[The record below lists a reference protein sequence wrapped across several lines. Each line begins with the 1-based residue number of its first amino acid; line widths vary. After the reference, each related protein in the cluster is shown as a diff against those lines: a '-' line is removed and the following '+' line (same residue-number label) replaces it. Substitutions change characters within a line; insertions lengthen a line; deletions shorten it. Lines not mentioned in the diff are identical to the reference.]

1 MRKRRLKAE
10 GEHMGDVGKIRK
22 KRSAALRPAVLAA
35 SGRFCSPFCFWRRQ
49 GFSLTGT
56 IRRRNGAGA
65 EDAGVLPADAFPAG
79 SVTEK
84 GLVNL
89 AMQEGVSVTADSAET
104 EAFSPEKAADG
115 NGPMQPAAGPPP
127 MKRGSLSTG

>member
-22 KRSAALRPAVLAA
+22 KRSAALRPGRFGCFRLLLLTLLFLAA
-35 SGRFCSPFCFWRRQ
+35 AGLFLDGDDPKK
-49 GFSLTGT
+49 
-56 IRRRNGAGA
+56 NGAGA

-79 SVTEK
+79 SVTGE

-104 EAFSPEKAADG
+104 EAFSP
-115 NGPMQPAAGPPP
+115 
-127 MKRGSLSTG
+127 